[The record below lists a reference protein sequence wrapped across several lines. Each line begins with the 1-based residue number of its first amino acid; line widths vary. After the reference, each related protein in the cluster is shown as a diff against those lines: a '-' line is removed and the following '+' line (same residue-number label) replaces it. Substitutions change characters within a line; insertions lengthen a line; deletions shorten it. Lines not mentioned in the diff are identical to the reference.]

1 MARRR
6 QEPPHLRR
14 GRPSLRQHAN
24 PIYLWGGAGLF
35 LALWYLTPVSDWIV
49 SVVLS
54 TVPLSSDVELGKAA
68 WRDMRK
74 THKLVRDEWGVKRVG
89 QQLVQQ
95 AAVDDMEM
103 EWSFGVV
110 HANVVNA
117 YCFPGG
123 IVRVSD
129 SLLRKL
135 DLTQGELAALLG
147 HEIGHVLHRHAQR
160 RIIQQDLLSLV
171 TQALL
176 YDDEDVVDE
185 TFGQAV
191 GELMLKSAKYLGTLS
206 FSRKDEYQADATS
219 WELLVA
225 SGLYQPHSLE
235 SLLAKLWSYDGSS
248 GDSSWESTHPGT
260 RDRIAALEAKW
271 ELMSPKEQRRLSR
284 YPIH

>member
-1 MARRR
+1 MAGRR

-14 GRPSLRQHAN
+14 RRPSLRQHAN
-24 PIYLWGGAGLF
+24 PIYLWGGADLF
-35 LALWYLTPVSDWIV
+35 LSLWYLTPVSDWIV

-54 TVPLSSDVELGKAA
+54 TVSLSSDVELGKAA

-74 THKLVRDEWGVKRVG
+74 THKLVRDEWGVKQVG

-191 GELMLKSAKYLGTLS
+191 GELMLKSAKYLGRLS
-206 FSRKDEYQADATS
+206 FSRKDEYQADVTS
-219 WELLVA
+219 WELLVS
-225 SGLYQPHSLE
+225 SGLYQPHSL
-235 SLLAKLWSYDGSS
+235 
-248 GDSSWESTHPGT
+248 
-260 RDRIAALEAKW
+260 
-271 ELMSPKEQRRLSR
+271 
-284 YPIH
+284 

>member
-1 MARRR
+1 
-6 QEPPHLRR
+6 
-14 GRPSLRQHAN
+14 
-24 PIYLWGGAGLF
+24 